1 MDTQQIISLILLLCL
16 AVERILKNSKT
27 CKSKCCGIEIEQNNM
42 SPRAQPIEITAVN
55 KKGYTSEPSV
65 EQVLPAQEVL
75 PQSA

>member
-42 SPRAQPIEITAVN
+42 SPKSIEIPVVN
-55 KKGYTSEPSV
+55 KKDYTCEPSV
-65 EQVLPAQEVL
+65 ELVLPALQVV
-75 PQSA
+75 PRSV